1 MVQAT
6 TGTQA
11 CTSSPFPFTRK
22 AKALP
27 EGPNIVLLSF
37 HEADLRFAAWEA
49 ENVSPRV
56 EQAEKRRPGDSV

>member
-11 CTSSPFPFTRK
+11 CTSSPSPFTRK

-27 EGPNIVLLSF
+27 EGPNIVLLSS
-37 HEADLRFAAWEA
+37 HEAGLRFAAGEV

-56 EQAEKRRPGDSV
+56 EPAEERRPGDSV